1 MWKTYISCCSFV
13 IIFHFISDVLSFNLN
28 IDLAKTFQGNPSGY
42 FGYTT
47 DFLLTRESPP
57 KKWILV
63 GAPTSQDKFQ
73 TNVNKPGALF
83 KCDPNGISS
92 SCEQIEIGRGGNVE
106 DTDYAGNQIYHGKD
120 NGWLGGSLA
129 VGDAVLICAPR
140 WQNNIETLEN
150 QSPLSHMNGI
160 CYEIPRVL
168 DTFTIG
174 KYPFLSKDKDQRTLN
189 ESHYY
194 YHYMHGMMG
203 MSAQYTGDTDEIM
216 LIGAPGLRDASGGL
230 VEFGNNVVKIASE
243 SYDQERNNDYFGY
256 ALTSGKFLGDGANY
270 IALGG
275 PRGNSGTGQV
285 KIVKLVNTSYYEV
298 KAIVNGVE
306 PGSYFGSVLC
316 AVDVDNTKNSDVLVV
331 GAPFYGNL
339 TQINIDVNNINEDE
353 GKVYVYGFDRTNG
366 MFKELQQLSGSN
378 TKNSRFGSAICSPG
392 DINNDG
398 ALDIAIGAPFEEDGK
413 GAIYI
418 FNGYQGKFWHRPSQ
432 IIKASSINSNLKE
445 FGMYLSQFNMDV
457 DDNLY
462 NDLVIGAP
470 GSDSVVMLKSNPTI
484 SMEVSL
490 KTSLINPV
498 NVIQD
503 DDERFAIQV
512 CFKYTGD
519 KSSPPDVIVN
529 YTVFIDNSMTQ
540 QGIQERI
547 LAEDGS
553 YTVAGDKKVIKGYE
567 IPQCSNNY
575 TVVIQKYRVKDI
587 VTPVTFVVKYAIK
600 HQSGTGLNCSTSPCP
615 VISVFDAKRQVPDAD
630 FFIEERIETTFLL
643 KSIVKFKKDCGT
655 DNICET
661 DMKLDVNPKYNY
673 GKRDSL
679 VRGPEA
685 GFHLDVNVT
694 NLRESSYGTL
704 LKIDAPNYISY
715 LKVKTHSVPPVR
727 CSPRNIDET
736 KSILECELSDL
747 EQPFVTG
754 RVDRFT
760 IYFEA
765 RYAPVAVN
773 NFDVNINLET
783 KSEDINKSNNKKV
796 LQMKV
801 ESFADIAFDGV
812 GNPELFV
819 TSKTKVDKVTHRFD
833 FTNNGPSILES
844 HKGSHSVFT
853 VKYPSV
859 VIDQK
864 SILKVT
870 ELNFVVPS
878 KTLYFDCGPSIIK
891 TLVPVTSRLN
901 STLTYKLTQRNEAM
915 ENSLNY
921 NCELGGCKMVEC
933 EISPLDVKAFVTI
946 KLTYDM
952 DVDILAKVKSRSSKV
967 ESLSVA
973 SIATASMQPNIG
985 LTSPLSHSALAKTD
999 VVPAEQK
1006 KESVEWWV
1014 VLLPIV
1020 LALIVLA
1027 IVIFVF
1033 WKFGFF
1039 KRKHLDEIANRKK
1052 SQKYVEPKSDEE
1064 KLIEENGKDKE
1075 KEALNETKE
1084 EGPPVDK
1091 NDSVCASDVQVW

>member
-1 MWKTYISCCSFV
+1 MSPRSPAPYDPIMCLTHSQYMHVNISGTPRKGKVQVASR
-13 IIFHFISDVLSFNLN
+13 
-28 IDLAKTFQGNPSGY
+28 K
-42 FGYTT
+42 
-47 DFLLTRESPP
+47 LTVTGSYRESPP

-92 SCEQIEIGRGGNVE
+92 SCEQIEIGRGGNVK

-630 FFIEERIETTFLL
+630 FFIEE
-643 KSIVKFKKDCGT
+643 VKFKKDCGT

-673 GKRDSL
+673 GRRDAL

-694 NLRESSYGTL
+694 NLRESS
-704 LKIDAPNYISY
+704 
-715 LKVKTHSVPPVR
+715 
-727 CSPRNIDET
+727 
-736 KSILECELSDL
+736 
-747 EQPFVTG
+747 
-754 RVDRFT
+754 
-760 IYFEA
+760 
-765 RYAPVAVN
+765 
-773 NFDVNINLET
+773 
-783 KSEDINKSNNKKV
+783 
-796 LQMKV
+796 
-801 ESFADIAFDGV
+801 V

-819 TSKTKVDKVTHRFD
+819 TSKTKVDRVTHRFD

-891 TLVPVTSRLN
+891 TIVPVTSRLN

-973 SIATASMQPNIG
+973 SIATVSMQPNIG

-1020 LALIVLA
+1020 LALFVLGIV
-1027 IVIFVF
+1027 VF
-1033 WKFGFF
+1033 ALWKFGFF
-1039 KRKHLDEIANRKK
+1039 KRKHLDEIALRKK
-1052 SQKYVEPKSDEE
+1052 SQHVEPKSDEV

-1075 KEALNETKE
+1075 KETLNETKE
-1084 EGPPVDK
+1084 EGPPIDIPH
-1091 NDSVCASDVQVW
+1091 DTT

>member
-1 MWKTYISCCSFV
+1 MGKKYISCCSFM
-13 IIFHFISDVLSFNLN
+13 IIFHFTSDVLSFNLN
-28 IDLAKTFQGNPSGY
+28 IDLAKTFQGNPNASGY

-47 DFLLTRESPP
+47 DFLLTRETPP

-73 TNVNKPGALF
+73 SSLNHPGALF
-83 KCDPNGISS
+83 KCDPFGTSS
-92 SCEQIEIGRGGNVE
+92 SCEQIMIGRGGNVE
-106 DTDYAGNQIYHGKD
+106 DTDYAHEQIYHGKD
-120 NGWLGGSLA
+120 NGWLGASLA
-129 VGDAVLICAPR
+129 VGDAVLVCAPR
-140 WQNNIETLEN
+140 WQNDIEKLEN
-150 QSPLSHMNGI
+150 QTPLSHMNGI

-168 DTFTIG
+168 DSSLVD
-174 KYPFLSKDKDQRTLN
+174 KYAFLSKDKDQRTLN

-194 YHYMHGMMG
+194 YHYMNGMMG
-203 MSAQYTGDTDEIM
+203 LSVRYTGDTDETM
-216 LIGAPGLRDASGGL
+216 LIGAPGLRDASGGI

-243 SYDQERNNDYFGY
+243 PYDQERNNDYFGY

-285 KIVKLVNTSYYEV
+285 KIVKLVNSSHYEV
-298 KAIVNGVE
+298 QAIVNGEE

-316 AVDVDNTKNSDVLVV
+316 AVDVGNTNRDVLVV

-339 TQINIDVNNINEDE
+339 SQINIDVNNINEDE
-353 GKVYVYGFDRTNG
+353 GKVYVYGYDSSST

-413 GAIYI
+413 GAIYV
-418 FNGYQGKFWHRPSQ
+418 FNGYEGKFWHRPSQ
-432 IIKASSINSNLKE
+432 IIKASSIGSNLKQ
-445 FGMYLSQFNMDV
+445 FGMYLSQFKMDV
-457 DDNLY
+457 DNNLY

-470 GSDSVVMLKSNPTI
+470 GSGSVVMLKSNPTI

-490 KTSLINPV
+490 KTSLVNPV

-519 KSSPPDVIVN
+519 KNSPPDVIVN

-553 YTVAGDKKVIKGYE
+553 YTVAGDKKVIRGYE
-567 IPQCSNNY
+567 IPQCSTNY
-575 TVVIQKYRVKDI
+575 TVVVQKYRVKDI

-600 HQSGTGLNCSTSPCP
+600 HQSGTGLNCSISPCP
-615 VISVFDAKRQVPDAD
+615 VISAFDAKRQVPDAD
-630 FFIEERIETTFLL
+630 FFTEKIR
-643 KSIVKFKKDCGT
+643 FKKDCGP

-661 DMKLDVNPKYNY
+661 DMKLNVDPKYNY
-673 GKRDSL
+673 GRPDTL
-679 VRGPEA
+679 VRGPLA

-694 NLRESSYGTL
+694 NLREPSYGTV
-704 LKIDAPNYISY
+704 LKVDAPYYISY
-715 LKVKTHSVPPVR
+715 LKVKTHSLLAVS
-727 CSPRNIDET
+727 CSPRNINET
-736 KSILECELSDL
+736 KSILECELSGLDK
-747 EQPFVTG
+747 PFVTS

-765 RYAPVAVN
+765 RHTPILN
-773 NFDVNINLET
+773 TFDLKINLET
-783 KSEDINKSNNKKV
+783 KSVDINMSNNKRV

-801 ESFADIAFDGV
+801 ESSADIAFEGF

-844 HKGSHSVFT
+844 HMGTHSIFT

-864 SILKVT
+864 SILKVS
-870 ELNFVVPS
+870 ELNFVVPVE
-878 KTLYFDCGPSIIK
+878 TLYFDCGSSIIK
-891 TLVPVTSRLN
+891 TIVPGSSRLN
-901 STLTYKLTQRNEAM
+901 STLTYQLKQRDEAID
-915 ENSLNY
+915 NGLNY
-921 NCELGGCKMVEC
+921 NCELGGCTMVEC

-946 KLTYDM
+946 KLSYDM
-952 DVDILAKVKSRSSKV
+952 DVDILAKVKRQSSKV
-967 ESLSVA
+967 ESLSV
-973 SIATASMQPNIG
+973 SSVATASMPPNIG
-985 LTSPLSHSALAKTD
+985 LTTSLSHSAFAKTD

-1020 LALIVLA
+1020 LALIVLGV
-1027 IVIFVF
+1027 VIFVF
-1033 WKFGFF
+1033 WKLGFF
-1039 KRKHLDEIANRKK
+1039 KRKHKEIMEARKK
-1052 SQKYVEPKSDEE
+1052 SQYAEPIKDKEN
-1064 KLIEENGKDKE
+1064 LIQNGNNKE
-1075 KEALNETKE
+1075 KEAPNETKE
-1084 EGPPVDK
+1084 DGPPIDKK
-1091 NDSVCASDVQVW
+1091 NDSVHASGVQIFLDTS